1 MKKKLVDLYD
11 SLLKWREDNIPAKQF
26 TLVLSLVVGV
36 LTALA
41 ACLLKWAIHGI
52 QYLLT
57 TNFEYYSGNLL
68 YLLYPIVGILLSG
81 LFVKYILRD
90 DISHGVTKILYAI
103 SQRKSIMK
111 LHNTWSSVVAS
122 SVTIGFGGSVGAESP
137 VVLTGSAIGS
147 NLGRFFKMDQKTLM
161 LMVGCGAAGAISG
174 IFQAPIAGVV
184 FTLEVLMI
192 DMTFNSVVPLLISS
206 VTATSLSYFLLG
218 KTVMFSLVGEDF
230 SLERIPMYIILGVMC
245 GFVSLY
251 YTRGMNRVEGVF
263 RKLNTFWSKLL
274 VGALILSAL
283 IYLLPPLYGEGYES
297 INHLL
302 SLEPE
307 RLFENS
313 LFFGFRNN
321 DYVVLVYLSLIVL
334 LKLVATAATNG
345 AGGVGGLFAPSL
357 FVGCIV
363 GYICALIMQMC
374 GFDVPAQNF
383 ALAGMAGVMSGIMH
397 APLTGIFLIAELS
410 GGYDLFMPLMIVSV
424 ISFITIYIFEPHSIY
439 AMRLAHKGE
448 LVTHHKDRAVLCLMR
463 MQNVIETDLQTI
475 SPESNLGDLVKLI
488 STSKRNIFPVVK
500 KDGTFIGVVSL
511 EEVRNIMFRPELY
524 NRFTVKKLMIY
535 PPEKVDVKDS
545 MDAVMEKFE
554 QTQAWNLPVLDGN
567 KYVGYVS
574 KSKIFNAYR
583 EVLVEISDE

>member
-218 KTVMFSLVGEDF
+218 KTVMFNLVGEDF
-230 SLERIPMYIILGVMC
+230 SLERIPMYILLGVMC

-274 VGALILSAL
+274 VGALMLSAL

-302 SLEPE
+302 SLDPE

-535 PPEKVDVKDS
+535 PPETVDVKDS

>member
-1 MKKKLVDLYD
+1 MKKKLVDIYD
-11 SLLKWREDNIPAKQF
+11 TLLKWREDNIPAKQF
-26 TLVLSLVVGV
+26 ALVLSFVVGV
-36 LTALA
+36 LTAIA
-41 ACLLKWAIHGI
+41 ACMLKWAIHGI

-68 YLLYPIVGILLSG
+68 YLLYPVVGILLSG

-192 DMTFNSVVPLLISS
+192 DMTFNSIVPLLISS

-218 KTVMFSLVGEDF
+218 KTVMFKLVGEDF
-230 SLERIPMYIILGVMC
+230 SLERIPMYILLGVMC

-251 YTRGMNRVEGVF
+251 YTRGMNKVEGVF
-263 RKLNTFWSKLL
+263 RKLNSFWSKLL
-274 VGALILSAL
+274 VGALMLSAL
-283 IYLLPPLYGEGYES
+283 IYLLPPLYGEGYDA

-302 SLEPE
+302 SLNPE
-307 RLFENS
+307 KLFENS
-313 LFFGFRNN
+313 LFFGFRDNQ
-321 DYVVLVYLSLIVL
+321 YVILVYLVFIVL
-334 LKLVATAATNG
+334 FKLVATAATNG
-345 AGGVGGLFAPSL
+345 GGGVGGLFAPSL

-363 GYICALIMQMC
+363 GYICALGLQMC
-374 GFDVPAQNF
+374 GFDVPAQNL

-424 ISFITIYIFEPHSIY
+424 ISFITIYVFEPHSIY
-439 AMRLAHKGE
+439 AMRLAEKGE

-463 MQNVIETDLQTI
+463 MHNVIETDLQTI
-475 SPESNLGDLVKLI
+475 RPEAKLGDLVRLI

-500 KDGTFIGVVSL
+500 ENGTFIGVVSL

-535 PPEKVDVKDS
+535 PPTRIDVSES
-545 MDAVMEKFE
+545 MDSVMEKFE
-554 QTQAWNLPVLDGN
+554 QTQAWNLPVLDGD

-583 EVLVEISDE
+583 EVLVEISDD

>member
-111 LHNTWSSVVAS
+111 LHNAWSSVVAS

-218 KTVMFSLVGEDF
+218 KTVMFNLVGEDF
-230 SLERIPMYIILGVMC
+230 SLERIPMYILLGVMC

-274 VGALILSAL
+274 VGALMLSAL

-302 SLEPE
+302 SLDPE

>member
-1 MKKKLVDLYD
+1 MKKRIVDLYD
-11 SLLKWREDNIPAKQF
+11 NLLKWREDKISGRQF
-26 TLVLSLVVGV
+26 LLILSFIVGI

-52 QYLLT
+52 QYMLT
-57 TNFEYYSGNLL
+57 TNFDYYSGNLL
-68 YLLYPIVGILLSG
+68 YLLYPVVGILLSG

-122 SVTIGFGGSVGAESP
+122 FVTIGFGGSVGAESP

-192 DMTFNSVVPLLISS
+192 DLTFTSVVPLLISS

-218 KTVMFSLVGEDF
+218 KTVMFNLASDDF
-230 SLERIPMYIILGVMC
+230 ALERIPMYILLGVLC

-251 YTRGMNRVEGVF
+251 YTRGMNKVEEGF
-263 RKLNTFWSKLL
+263 RKLNTFWAKLI
-274 VGALILSAL
+274 VGSLILSGL
-283 IYLLPPLYGEGYES
+283 IYLLPPLYGEGYDS
-297 INHLL
+297 INYLL

-307 RLFENS
+307 KLFENS
-313 LFFGFRNN
+313 MFFGFRHNE
-321 DYVVLVYLSLIVL
+321 YFVLMYLSLIVV

-363 GYICALIMQMC
+363 GYICALVLQMC
-374 GFDVPAQNF
+374 GFNVPAHNF

-410 GGYDLFMPLMIVSV
+410 GGYGLFMPLMIVSV
-424 ISFITIYIFEPHSIY
+424 ISFITIYVFEPHSIY
-439 AMRLAHKGE
+439 AMRLAKKGE
-448 LVTHHKDRAVLCLMR
+448 LVTHHKDRAVLCLMKT
-463 MQNVIETDLQTI
+463 QNVIETDLQTI
-475 SPESNLGDLVKLI
+475 SPEAMLGDLVKLI

-500 KDGTFIGVVSL
+500 NDGTFIGVVSL

-524 NRFTVKKLMIY
+524 NRFNVKKLMIY
-535 PPEKVDVKDS
+535 PPARVDINES
-545 MDAVMEKFE
+545 MDSVMEKFE
-554 QTQAWNLPVLDGN
+554 KTQAWNLPVLDGD

-574 KSKIFNAYR
+574 KSKIFNVYR
-583 EVLVEISDE
+583 EVLVEFSDD

>member
-1 MKKKLVDLYD
+1 MKKKLVDIYD

-26 TLVLSLVVGV
+26 ALVLSFFVGI
-36 LTALA
+36 LTAFA

-192 DMTFNSVVPLLISS
+192 DMTFNSIVPLLISS

-218 KTVMFSLVGEDF
+218 KTVMFNLSGEDF
-230 SLERIPMYIILGVMC
+230 SLERIPMYILLGVMC

-263 RKLNTFWSKLL
+263 RKLNSFWSKLL
-274 VGALILSAL
+274 VGALMLSAL

-321 DYVVLVYLSLIVL
+321 EYVVLVYLALIVL
-334 LKLVATAATNG
+334 FKLVATAATNG

-363 GYICALIMQMC
+363 GYICALILQMC
-374 GFDVPAQNF
+374 GFEVPAQNF

-475 SPESNLGDLVKLI
+475 SPEAKLGDLVKLI

-500 KDGTFIGVVSL
+500 SDGTFIGIVSL

-545 MDAVMEKFE
+545 MDTVMEKFE
-554 QTQAWNLPVLDGN
+554 QTQAWNLPVLDGD

-574 KSKIFNAYR
+574 KSKIFSAYR
-583 EVLVEISDE
+583 EVLVEFSDD

>member
-1 MKKKLVDLYD
+1 MKKRIVDLYD
-11 SLLKWREDNIPAKQF
+11 NLLKWREDKISGRQF
-26 TLVLSLVVGV
+26 LLILSFVVGV
-36 LTALA
+36 LTAIA
-41 ACLLKWAIHGI
+41 ACVLKWSIHGI

-57 TNFEYYSGNLL
+57 TNFDYYSGNLL
-68 YLLYPIVGILLSG
+68 YLIYPVVGILLSG

-218 KTVMFSLVGEDF
+218 KTVMFNLSGEDF
-230 SLERIPMYIILGVMC
+230 SLERIPMYILLGVLC

-251 YTRGMNRVEGVF
+251 YTRGMNKVEGVF

-274 VGALILSAL
+274 VGALMLSAL
-283 IYLLPPLYGEGYES
+283 IYLLPPLYGEGYDS

-302 SLEPE
+302 SLNPE
-307 RLFENS
+307 KLFENS
-313 LFFGFRNN
+313 LFFGFRHNE
-321 DYVVLVYLSLIVL
+321 YVVVVYLALIVL
-334 LKLVATAATNG
+334 FKLVATAATNG

-357 FVGCIV
+357 FVGCIS
-363 GYICALIMQMC
+363 GYICALILQMC

-424 ISFITIYIFEPHSIY
+424 ISFITIYLFEPHSIY

-475 SPESNLGDLVKLI
+475 SPEATLGDLVKLI

-500 KDGTFIGVVSL
+500 KDGTFIGIVSL

-574 KSKIFNAYR
+574 KSKIFSAYR
-583 EVLVEISDE
+583 EVLVEFSDD

>member
-26 TLVLSLVVGV
+26 ALVLSLVGGI

-68 YLLYPIVGILLSG
+68 YLLYPVVGILLSG

-192 DMTFNSVVPLLISS
+192 DMTFNSIVPLLISS

-230 SLERIPMYIILGVMC
+230 SLERIPMYILLGVMC

-251 YTRGMNRVEGVF
+251 YTRGMNTVEGVF
-263 RKLNTFWSKLL
+263 RKLNSFWSKLL
-274 VGALILSAL
+274 VGALVLSAL
-283 IYLLPPLYGEGYES
+283 IYLLPPLYGEGYDS

-302 SLEPE
+302 SLDPE

-313 LFFGFRNN
+313 WFFGFRKNE
-321 DYVVLVYLSLIVL
+321 YVVLVYLALIVL

-363 GYICALIMQMC
+363 GYICALILQMC
-374 GFDVPAQNF
+374 GFNVPAQNF

-424 ISFITIYIFEPHSIY
+424 ISFITIYVFEPHSIY

-475 SPESNLGDLVKLI
+475 SPEAKLGDLVKLI

-500 KDGTFIGVVSL
+500 KDGTFIGIVSL

-545 MDAVMEKFE
+545 MDVVMEKFE
-554 QTQAWNLPVLDGN
+554 QTQAWNLPVLDGD

-583 EVLVEISDE
+583 EVLVEFSDD

>member
-111 LHNTWSSVVAS
+111 LHNTWSSMVAS

-218 KTVMFSLVGEDF
+218 KTVMFNLVGEDF
-230 SLERIPMYIILGVMC
+230 SLERIPMYILLGVMC

-274 VGALILSAL
+274 VGALMLSAL

-302 SLEPE
+302 SLDPE

>member
-1 MKKKLVDLYD
+1 MKKKLVDIYD

-26 TLVLSLVVGV
+26 ALVLSFFVGI
-36 LTALA
+36 LTAFA

-192 DMTFNSVVPLLISS
+192 DMTFNSIVPLLISS

-218 KTVMFSLVGEDF
+218 KTVMFNLSGEDF
-230 SLERIPMYIILGVMC
+230 SLERIPMYILLGVMC

-263 RKLNTFWSKLL
+263 RKLNSFWSKLL
-274 VGALILSAL
+274 VGALMLSAL

-302 SLEPE
+302 SLDPE

-321 DYVVLVYLSLIVL
+321 EYVVLVYLALIVL
-334 LKLVATAATNG
+334 FKLVATAATNG

-363 GYICALIMQMC
+363 GYICALILQMC
-374 GFDVPAQNF
+374 GFDAPAQNF

-475 SPESNLGDLVKLI
+475 SPEAKLGDLVKLI

-500 KDGTFIGVVSL
+500 SDGTFIGIVSL

-545 MDAVMEKFE
+545 MDTVMEKFE
-554 QTQAWNLPVLDGN
+554 QTQAWNLPVLDGD

-574 KSKIFNAYR
+574 KSKIFSAYR
-583 EVLVEISDE
+583 EVLVEFSDD

>member
-1 MKKKLVDLYD
+1 MKKNLVDLYD
-11 SLLKWREDNIPAKQF
+11 NLLKWRESKLPTGQF
-26 TLVLSLVVGV
+26 VLILSLVVGIF
-36 LTALA
+36 TALA
-41 ACLLKWAIHGI
+41 ACMLKWAIHGI

-68 YLLYPIVGILLSG
+68 YLLYPVVGILLSG

-111 LHNTWSSVVAS
+111 LHNVWSSVVAS

-192 DMTFNSVVPLLISS
+192 DMTFTSVVPLLISS

-218 KTVMFSLVGEDF
+218 KTVMFSLSGDDF
-230 SLERIPMYIILGVMC
+230 ALERIPMYILLGVLC

-251 YTRGMNRVEGVF
+251 YTRGMNKVEGIF
-263 RKLNTFWSKLL
+263 RKLNSFWSKLV
-274 VGALILSAL
+274 VGALMLSAL
-283 IYLLPPLYGEGYES
+283 IYLLPPLYGEGYDS

-302 SLEPE
+302 SLNPE

-313 LFFGFRNN
+313 LFFSFRHNE
-321 DYVVLVYLSLIVL
+321 YVILVYLTLIVL
-334 LKLVATAATNG
+334 FKLVATAATNG

-363 GYICALIMQMC
+363 GYICALVLQMC
-374 GFDVPAQNF
+374 GIDVPAQNF

-410 GGYDLFMPLMIVSV
+410 GGYDYFMPLMIVSV
-424 ISFITIYIFEPHSIY
+424 ISFITIYVFEPHSIY
-439 AMRLAHKGE
+439 AMRLAQKGE
-448 LVTHHKDRAVLCLMR
+448 LMTHHKDRAVLSLMKTE
-463 MQNVIETDLQTI
+463 NVIETDLQTI
-475 SPESNLGDLVKLI
+475 SPDAMFGDLIKLI
-488 STSKRNIFPVVK
+488 SSSKRNIFPVVK
-500 KDGTFIGVVSL
+500 EDGKFIGVVSL

-535 PPEKVDVKDS
+535 PPARVDINES
-545 MDAVMEKFE
+545 MDSVMEKFE
-554 QTQAWNLPVLDGN
+554 RTQAWNLPVLDAE

-574 KSKIFNAYR
+574 KSKIFNVYR
-583 EVLVEISDE
+583 DVLVEISDD

>member
-1 MKKKLVDLYD
+1 MKKKLVDVYD
-11 SLLKWREDNIPAKQF
+11 NLLKWREDNIPAKQF
-26 TLVLSLVVGV
+26 ALVLSFFVGI
-36 LTALA
+36 LTAFA

-68 YLLYPIVGILLSG
+68 YLLYPVVGILLSG

-174 IFQAPIAGVV
+174 IFQAPIAGIV

-192 DMTFNSVVPLLISS
+192 DMTFNSIVPLLISS

-218 KTVMFSLVGEDF
+218 KTVMFNLVGEDF
-230 SLERIPMYIILGVMC
+230 SLERIPMYILLGVMC

-251 YTRGMNRVEGVF
+251 YTRGMNKVEGVF
-263 RKLNTFWSKLL
+263 RKLNSFWLKLL
-274 VGALILSAL
+274 LGTLLLSAL

-302 SLEPE
+302 SLSPE

-313 LFFGFRNN
+313 LFFGFRDNQ
-321 DYVVLVYLSLIVL
+321 YVVLVYLILIVL
-334 LKLVATAATNG
+334 FKLVATAATNG

-363 GYICALIMQMC
+363 GYICALGLQMC
-374 GFDVPAQNF
+374 GLNVPAQNL

-424 ISFITIYIFEPHSIY
+424 TSFITIYIFEPHSIY
-439 AMRLAHKGE
+439 AMRLAKKGE

-475 SPESNLGDLVKLI
+475 VPEAKLGDLVKLI
-488 STSKRNIFPVVK
+488 STSNRNIFPVVK

-535 PPEKVDVKDS
+535 PPEKVDIKDS

-554 QTQAWNLPVLDGN
+554 QTQAWNLPVLDGD

-583 EVLVEISDE
+583 EVLVEISDD

>member
-1 MKKKLVDLYD
+1 MKKRLVDLYD
-11 SLLKWREDNIPAKQF
+11 SLLKWREDNVPAKQF
-26 TLVLSLVVGV
+26 ALVLSLVVGI

-68 YLLYPIVGILLSG
+68 YLLYPVVGILLSG

-192 DMTFNSVVPLLISS
+192 DMTFNSIVPLLISS

-218 KTVMFSLVGEDF
+218 KTVMFNLVGEDF
-230 SLERIPMYIILGVMC
+230 SLERIPMYILLGVMC

-251 YTRGMNRVEGVF
+251 YTRGMNKVEGVF

-274 VGALILSAL
+274 VGALMLSAL
-283 IYLLPPLYGEGYES
+283 IYLLPPLYGEGYDS

-302 SLEPE
+302 SLDPE

-321 DYVVLVYLSLIVL
+321 DYIVLVYLTLIVL
-334 LKLVATAATNG
+334 FKLVATAATNG

-363 GYICALIMQMC
+363 GYICALILQMC

-475 SPESNLGDLVKLI
+475 SPEAKLGDLVKLI

-500 KDGTFIGVVSL
+500 KDGTFIGIVSL

-545 MDAVMEKFE
+545 MDVVMEKFE

-574 KSKIFNAYR
+574 KSKIFSAYR
-583 EVLVEISDE
+583 EVLVEFSDD

>member
-26 TLVLSLVVGV
+26 SLVLSLVVGI

-68 YLLYPIVGILLSG
+68 YLLYPVVGILLSG

-192 DMTFNSVVPLLISS
+192 DMTFNSIVPLLISS

-218 KTVMFSLVGEDF
+218 KTVMFNLAGEDF
-230 SLERIPMYIILGVMC
+230 SLERIPMYILLGVMC

-251 YTRGMNRVEGVF
+251 YTRGMNKVEGVF

-274 VGALILSAL
+274 VGALMLSAL
-283 IYLLPPLYGEGYES
+283 IYLLPPLYGEGYDS

-302 SLEPE
+302 SLDPE

-321 DYVVLVYLSLIVL
+321 EYIVLVYLTLIVL
-334 LKLVATAATNG
+334 FKLVATAATNG

-475 SPESNLGDLVKLI
+475 SPEAKLGDLVKLI

-500 KDGTFIGVVSL
+500 KDGTFIGIVSL

-545 MDAVMEKFE
+545 MDVVMEKFE

-574 KSKIFNAYR
+574 KSKIFSAYR
-583 EVLVEISDE
+583 EVLVEFSDD

>member
-1 MKKKLVDLYD
+1 MKKRLVDLYD

-26 TLVLSLVVGV
+26 ALVLSFVVGI

-68 YLLYPIVGILLSG
+68 YLLYPVVGILLSG

-192 DMTFNSVVPLLISS
+192 DMTFNSIVPLLISS

-230 SLERIPMYIILGVMC
+230 SLERIPMYILLGVMC

-251 YTRGMNRVEGVF
+251 YTRGMNTVEGVF
-263 RKLNTFWSKLL
+263 RKLNSFWSKLL
-274 VGALILSAL
+274 VGALVLSAL
-283 IYLLPPLYGEGYES
+283 IYLLPPLYGEGYDS

-302 SLEPE
+302 SLDPE

-313 LFFGFRNN
+313 WFFGFRKNE
-321 DYVVLVYLSLIVL
+321 YVVLIYLALIVL

-363 GYICALIMQMC
+363 GYICALILQMC
-374 GFDVPAQNF
+374 GFNVPAQNF

-424 ISFITIYIFEPHSIY
+424 ISFITIYVFEPHSIY

-475 SPESNLGDLVKLI
+475 SPEAKLGDLVKLI

-500 KDGTFIGVVSL
+500 KDGTFIGIVSL

-545 MDAVMEKFE
+545 MDVVMEKFE
-554 QTQAWNLPVLDGN
+554 QTQAWNLPVLDGD

-583 EVLVEISDE
+583 EVLVEFSDD

>member
-218 KTVMFSLVGEDF
+218 KTVMFNLVGEDF
-230 SLERIPMYIILGVMC
+230 SLERIPMYILLGVMC

-274 VGALILSAL
+274 VGALMLSAL

-302 SLEPE
+302 SLDPE

-313 LFFGFRNN
+313 LFFGFRHN
-321 DYVVLVYLSLIVL
+321 DYVVLVYLTLIVL
-334 LKLVATAATNG
+334 FKLVATAATNG

-475 SPESNLGDLVKLI
+475 SPEAKLGDLVKLI

>member
-1 MKKKLVDLYD
+1 MKKKLVDIYD
-11 SLLKWREDNIPAKQF
+11 GLLKWREDNIPAKQF
-26 TLVLSLVVGV
+26 ALVLSFFVGV
-36 LTALA
+36 LTAIA
-41 ACLLKWAIHGI
+41 ACMLKWAIHGI

-57 TNFEYYSGNLL
+57 TNFDYYSGNLL
-68 YLLYPIVGILLSG
+68 YLLYPVVGILLSG

-192 DMTFNSVVPLLISS
+192 DMTFNSIVPLLISS

-218 KTVMFSLVGEDF
+218 KTVMFNLSGEDF
-230 SLERIPMYIILGVMC
+230 SLERIPMYILLGVLC

-251 YTRGMNRVEGVF
+251 YTRGMNKVEGVF

-274 VGALILSAL
+274 VGALMLSAL

-302 SLEPE
+302 SLDPE
-307 RLFENS
+307 KLFENS
-313 LFFGFRNN
+313 LFFGFRHNE
-321 DYVVLVYLSLIVL
+321 YVVLVYLALIVL
-334 LKLVATAATNG
+334 FKLVATAATNG

-357 FVGCIV
+357 FVGCIS
-363 GYICALIMQMC
+363 GYICALILQMC

-424 ISFITIYIFEPHSIY
+424 ISFITIYLFEPHSIY

-475 SPESNLGDLVKLI
+475 SPEATLGDLIKLI

-500 KDGTFIGVVSL
+500 KDGTFIGIVSL

-574 KSKIFNAYR
+574 KSKIFSAYR
-583 EVLVEISDE
+583 EVLVEFSDD

>member
-1 MKKKLVDLYD
+1 
-11 SLLKWREDNIPAKQF
+11 
-26 TLVLSLVVGV
+26 
-36 LTALA
+36 
-41 ACLLKWAIHGI
+41 
-52 QYLLT
+52 
-57 TNFEYYSGNLL
+57 
-68 YLLYPIVGILLSG
+68 
-81 LFVKYILRD
+81 
-90 DISHGVTKILYAI
+90 
-103 SQRKSIMK
+103 
-111 LHNTWSSVVAS
+111 
-122 SVTIGFGGSVGAESP
+122 
-137 VVLTGSAIGS
+137 
-147 NLGRFFKMDQKTLM
+147 M

-192 DMTFNSVVPLLISS
+192 DMTFNSIVPLLISS

-218 KTVMFSLVGEDF
+218 KTVMFNLSGEDF
-230 SLERIPMYIILGVMC
+230 SLERIPMYILLGVLC

-251 YTRGMNRVEGVF
+251 YTRGMNKVEGVF

-274 VGALILSAL
+274 VGALMLSAL
-283 IYLLPPLYGEGYES
+283 IYLLPPLYGEGYDS

-302 SLEPE
+302 SLNPE
-307 RLFENS
+307 KLFENS
-313 LFFGFRNN
+313 LFFGFRHNE
-321 DYVVLVYLSLIVL
+321 YVVVVYLALIVL
-334 LKLVATAATNG
+334 FKLVATAATNG

-357 FVGCIV
+357 FVGCIS
-363 GYICALIMQMC
+363 GYICALILQMC

-424 ISFITIYIFEPHSIY
+424 ISFITIYLFEPHSIY

-475 SPESNLGDLVKLI
+475 SPEATLGDLVKLI

-500 KDGTFIGVVSL
+500 KDGTFIGIVSL

-574 KSKIFNAYR
+574 KSKIFSAYR
-583 EVLVEISDE
+583 EVLVEFSDD

>member
-26 TLVLSLVVGV
+26 ALVLSFVVGI
-36 LTALA
+36 LTAFA

-68 YLLYPIVGILLSG
+68 YLLYPVVGILLSG

-218 KTVMFSLVGEDF
+218 KTVMFNLVGEDF
-230 SLERIPMYIILGVMC
+230 SLERIPMYILLGVMC

-274 VGALILSAL
+274 VGALMLSAL

-302 SLEPE
+302 SLDPE

-313 LFFGFRNN
+313 LFFGFRHN
-321 DYVVLVYLSLIVL
+321 DYVVLVYLTLIVL
-334 LKLVATAATNG
+334 FKLVATAATNG

-463 MQNVIETDLQTI
+463 MHNVIETDLQTI
-475 SPESNLGDLVKLI
+475 SPEAKLGDLVKLI

-545 MDAVMEKFE
+545 MDTVMEKFE

>member
-1 MKKKLVDLYD
+1 
-11 SLLKWREDNIPAKQF
+11 
-26 TLVLSLVVGV
+26 
-36 LTALA
+36 
-41 ACLLKWAIHGI
+41 
-52 QYLLT
+52 
-57 TNFEYYSGNLL
+57 
-68 YLLYPIVGILLSG
+68 
-81 LFVKYILRD
+81 
-90 DISHGVTKILYAI
+90 
-103 SQRKSIMK
+103 
-111 LHNTWSSVVAS
+111 
-122 SVTIGFGGSVGAESP
+122 
-137 VVLTGSAIGS
+137 
-147 NLGRFFKMDQKTLM
+147 MDQKTLM

-192 DMTFNSVVPLLISS
+192 DMTFTSVVPLLISS

-218 KTVMFSLVGEDF
+218 KTVMFKLAGEDF
-230 SLERIPMYIILGVMC
+230 SLERIPMYILLGVMC

-251 YTRGMNRVEGVF
+251 YTRGMNAVEGVF
-263 RKLNTFWSKLL
+263 RKLNSFWLKLV
-274 VGALILSAL
+274 VGALMLSAL
-283 IYLLPPLYGEGYES
+283 IYLLPPLYGEGYDA

-302 SLEPE
+302 SLKPE
-307 RLFENS
+307 SLFENS
-313 LFFGFRNN
+313 LFFGFRHN
-321 DYVVLVYLSLIVL
+321 DYVVLVYLALIVL
-334 LKLVATAATNG
+334 FKLVATAATNG

-363 GYICALIMQMC
+363 GYICALALQMC
-374 GFDVPAQNF
+374 GINVPAQNL

-410 GGYDLFMPLMIVSV
+410 GGYELFMPLMIVSV
-424 ISFITIYIFEPHSIY
+424 ISFITIYVFEPHSIY
-439 AMRLAHKGE
+439 AMRLAKKGE

-475 SPESNLGDLVKLI
+475 RPEATLGDLVKLI

-500 KDGTFIGVVSL
+500 KDGTFIGIVSL

-535 PPEKVDVKDS
+535 PPTRIDVSES
-545 MDAVMEKFE
+545 MDSVMEKFE
-554 QTQAWNLPVLDGN
+554 HTQAWNLPVLDGD

-583 EVLVEISDE
+583 EVLVEISDD

>member
-1 MKKKLVDLYD
+1 MKKNLVDLYD
-11 SLLKWREDNIPAKQF
+11 NLLKWRESKLPTGQF
-26 TLVLSLVVGV
+26 VLILSLVVGIF
-36 LTALA
+36 TALA
-41 ACLLKWAIHGI
+41 ACMLKWAIHGI

-68 YLLYPIVGILLSG
+68 YLLYPVVGILLSG

-111 LHNTWSSVVAS
+111 LHNVWSSVVAS

-192 DMTFNSVVPLLISS
+192 DMTFTSVVPLLISS

-218 KTVMFSLVGEDF
+218 KTVMFSLSGDDF
-230 SLERIPMYIILGVMC
+230 ALERIPMYILLGVLC

-251 YTRGMNRVEGVF
+251 YTRGMNKVEGIF
-263 RKLNTFWSKLL
+263 RKLNSFWSKLV
-274 VGALILSAL
+274 VGALMLSAL
-283 IYLLPPLYGEGYES
+283 IYLLPPLYGEGYDS

-302 SLEPE
+302 SLNPE

-313 LFFGFRNN
+313 LFFSFRHNE
-321 DYVVLVYLSLIVL
+321 YVILVYLTLIVL
-334 LKLVATAATNG
+334 FKLVATAATNG

-363 GYICALIMQMC
+363 GYICALVLQMC
-374 GFDVPAQNF
+374 GIDVPAQNF

-410 GGYDLFMPLMIVSV
+410 GGYDYFMPLMIVSV
-424 ISFITIYIFEPHSIY
+424 ISFITIYVFEPHSIY
-439 AMRLAHKGE
+439 AMRLAQKGE
-448 LVTHHKDRAVLCLMR
+448 LMTHHKDRAVLSLMKTE
-463 MQNVIETDLQTI
+463 NVIETDLQTI
-475 SPESNLGDLVKLI
+475 SPDAMFGDLIKLI
-488 STSKRNIFPVVK
+488 SSSKRNIFPVVK
-500 KDGTFIGVVSL
+500 EDGKFIGVVSL

-535 PPEKVDVKDS
+535 PPARVDINES
-545 MDAVMEKFE
+545 MDSVMEKFE
-554 QTQAWNLPVLDGN
+554 RTQAWNLPVLDGE

-574 KSKIFNAYR
+574 KSKIFNVYR
-583 EVLVEISDE
+583 DVLVEISDD

>member
-1 MKKKLVDLYD
+1 MKKRIVDLYD
-11 SLLKWREDNIPAKQF
+11 NLLKWREDKISGRQF
-26 TLVLSLVVGV
+26 LLILSFIVGI
-36 LTALA
+36 LTAFA

-52 QYLLT
+52 QHLLT
-57 TNFEYYSGNLL
+57 TNFDYYSGNLL
-68 YLLYPIVGILLSG
+68 YLLYPVIGILLSG
-81 LFVKYILRD
+81 IFVKYILRD

-192 DMTFNSVVPLLISS
+192 DLTFTSVVPLLISS

-218 KTVMFSLVGEDF
+218 KTVMFNLSGDDF
-230 SLERIPMYIILGVMC
+230 ALERIPMYILLGVMC

-251 YTRGMNRVEGVF
+251 YTRGMNIVEEGF
-263 RKLNTFWSKLL
+263 RKLNKFWVKLI
-274 VGALILSAL
+274 VGSLILSAL

-297 INHLL
+297 INYLL

-307 RLFENS
+307 KLFENS
-313 LFFGFRNN
+313 LFFGFRHNE
-321 DYVVLVYLSLIVL
+321 YFVLAYLALIVI

-363 GYICALIMQMC
+363 GYMCALALQMC
-374 GFDVPAQNF
+374 GIDVPAHNF

-424 ISFITIYIFEPHSIY
+424 ISFITIYVFEPHSIY
-439 AMRLAHKGE
+439 AMRLAKKGE
-448 LVTHHKDRAVLCLMR
+448 LVTHHKDRAVLCLMKT
-463 MQNVIETDLQTI
+463 QNVIETDLQTI
-475 SPESNLGDLVKLI
+475 SPDAMLGDLIKLI
-488 STSKRNIFPVVK
+488 SSSKRNIFPVVK
-500 KDGTFIGVVSL
+500 ADGTFIGIVSL

-524 NRFTVKKLMIY
+524 NRFNVKKLMTY
-535 PPEKVDVKDS
+535 PPARVDVNES
-545 MDAVMEKFE
+545 MDSVMEKFE

-574 KSKIFNAYR
+574 KSKIFNVYR
-583 EVLVEISDE
+583 EVLVEFSDD

>member
-1 MKKKLVDLYD
+1 MKKNLVDLYD
-11 SLLKWREDNIPAKQF
+11 NLLKWRESKLPTGQF
-26 TLVLSLVVGV
+26 VLILSLVVGIF
-36 LTALA
+36 TALA
-41 ACLLKWAIHGI
+41 ACMLKWAIHGI

-68 YLLYPIVGILLSG
+68 YLLYPVVGILLSG

-111 LHNTWSSVVAS
+111 LHNVWSSVVAS

-192 DMTFNSVVPLLISS
+192 DMTFTSVVPLLISS

-218 KTVMFSLVGEDF
+218 KTVMFSLSGDDF
-230 SLERIPMYIILGVMC
+230 ALERIPMYILLGVLC

-251 YTRGMNRVEGVF
+251 YTRGMNKVEGIF
-263 RKLNTFWSKLL
+263 RKLNSFWSKLV
-274 VGALILSAL
+274 VGTLMLSAL
-283 IYLLPPLYGEGYES
+283 IYLLPPLYGEGYDS

-302 SLEPE
+302 SLNPE

-313 LFFGFRNN
+313 LFFSFRHNE
-321 DYVVLVYLSLIVL
+321 YVILVYLTLIVL
-334 LKLVATAATNG
+334 FKLVATAATNG

-363 GYICALIMQMC
+363 GYICALVLQMC
-374 GFDVPAQNF
+374 GIDVPAQNF

-410 GGYDLFMPLMIVSV
+410 GGYDYFMPLMIVSV
-424 ISFITIYIFEPHSIY
+424 ISFITIYVFEPHSIY
-439 AMRLAHKGE
+439 AMRLAQKGE
-448 LVTHHKDRAVLCLMR
+448 LMTHHKDRAVLSLMKTE
-463 MQNVIETDLQTI
+463 NVIETDLQTI
-475 SPESNLGDLVKLI
+475 SPDAMFGDLIKLI
-488 STSKRNIFPVVK
+488 SSSKRNIFPVVK
-500 KDGTFIGVVSL
+500 EDGKFIGVVSL

-535 PPEKVDVKDS
+535 PPARVDINES
-545 MDAVMEKFE
+545 MDSVMEKFE
-554 QTQAWNLPVLDGN
+554 STQAWNLPVLDGE

-574 KSKIFNAYR
+574 KSKIFNVYR
-583 EVLVEISDE
+583 DVLVEISDD

>member
-218 KTVMFSLVGEDF
+218 KTVMFNLVGEDF
-230 SLERIPMYIILGVMC
+230 SLERIPMYILLGVMC

-274 VGALILSAL
+274 VGALMLSAL

-302 SLEPE
+302 SLDPE

-475 SPESNLGDLVKLI
+475 SPEAKLGDLVKLI

>member
-218 KTVMFSLVGEDF
+218 KTVMFNLVGEDF
-230 SLERIPMYIILGVMC
+230 SLERIPMYILLGVMC

-274 VGALILSAL
+274 VGALMLSAL

-302 SLEPE
+302 SLDPE

-313 LFFGFRNN
+313 LFFGFRHN

>member
-68 YLLYPIVGILLSG
+68 YLLYHIVGILLSG

-218 KTVMFSLVGEDF
+218 KTVMFNLVGEDF
-230 SLERIPMYIILGVMC
+230 SLERIPMYILLGVMC

-274 VGALILSAL
+274 VGALMLSAL

-302 SLEPE
+302 SLDPE

>member
-1 MKKKLVDLYD
+1 MKKRIVDLYD
-11 SLLKWREDNIPAKQF
+11 NLLKWREDKIPGRQF
-26 TLVLSLVVGV
+26 LLILSFIVGV
-36 LTALA
+36 LTAIA
-41 ACLLKWAIHGI
+41 ACLLKWSIHGI

-57 TNFEYYSGNLL
+57 TNFDYYSGNLL
-68 YLLYPIVGILLSG
+68 YLIYPVVGILLSG
-81 LFVKYILRD
+81 LFVKYILKD

-122 SVTIGFGGSVGAESP
+122 SVTIGFGGSVGAEAP

-192 DMTFNSVVPLLISS
+192 DLTFTSVVPLLISA
-206 VTATSLSYFLLG
+206 VTATSLSYFFLG
-218 KTVMFSLVGEDF
+218 KTVMFNLTAEDF
-230 SLERIPMYIILGVMC
+230 ALERIPMYILLGVMC

-251 YTRGMNRVEGVF
+251 YTRGMNKVEEGF
-263 RKLNTFWSKLL
+263 RKLDSFWKKLV
-274 VGALILSAL
+274 VGSLALSAL
-283 IYLLPPLYGEGYES
+283 IYLLPPLYGEGYSS
-297 INHLL
+297 INYLL
-302 SLEPE
+302 SLEHE
-307 RLFENS
+307 KLLENS
-313 LFFGFRNN
+313 LFFDFRHNE
-321 DYVVLVYLSLIVL
+321 YFVLAYLALIVI

-357 FVGCIV
+357 FVGCIA
-363 GYICALIMQMC
+363 GYICAMALQLC
-374 GFDVPAQNF
+374 GIDVPAHNF

-424 ISFITIYIFEPHSIY
+424 MSFITIYVFEPHSIY
-439 AMRLAHKGE
+439 AMRLAKKGE
-448 LVTHHKDRAVLCLMR
+448 LVTHHKDRAVLCLMKT
-463 MQNVIETDLQTI
+463 QNVIETDLQTI
-475 SPESNLGDLVKLI
+475 SPEAMLGDLVKLI

-500 KDGTFIGVVSL
+500 SDGTFIGVVSL

-524 NRFTVKKLMIY
+524 NRFNVKKLMIY
-535 PPEKVDVKDS
+535 PPARVDINES
-545 MDAVMEKFE
+545 MDSVMEKFE
-554 QTQAWNLPVLDGN
+554 KTQAWNLPVLDGD

-574 KSKIFNAYR
+574 KSKIFNVYR
-583 EVLVEISDE
+583 EVLVEFSDD

>member
-1 MKKKLVDLYD
+1 MKKKLVDIYD

-26 TLVLSLVVGV
+26 ALVLSFFVGI
-36 LTALA
+36 LTAFA

-218 KTVMFSLVGEDF
+218 KTVMFNLVGEDF
-230 SLERIPMYIILGVMC
+230 SLERIPMYILLGVMC

-274 VGALILSAL
+274 VGALMLSAL

-302 SLEPE
+302 SLDPE

>member
-218 KTVMFSLVGEDF
+218 KTVMFNLVGEDF
-230 SLERIPMYIILGVMC
+230 SLERIPMYILLGVMC

-274 VGALILSAL
+274 VGALMLSAL

-302 SLEPE
+302 SLDPE

>member
-1 MKKKLVDLYD
+1 MKKKLVDIYD
-11 SLLKWREDNIPAKQF
+11 ALLKWREDNIPAKQF
-26 TLVLSLVVGV
+26 ALVLSFFVGV
-36 LTALA
+36 LTAIA
-41 ACLLKWAIHGI
+41 ACMLKWAIHGI

-57 TNFEYYSGNLL
+57 TNFDYYSGNLL
-68 YLLYPIVGILLSG
+68 YLLYPVVGILLSG

-192 DMTFNSVVPLLISS
+192 DMTFNSIVPLLISS

-218 KTVMFSLVGEDF
+218 KTVMFNLSGEDF
-230 SLERIPMYIILGVMC
+230 SLERIPMYILLGVLC

-251 YTRGMNRVEGVF
+251 YTRGMNKVEGVF

-274 VGALILSAL
+274 VGALMLSAL
-283 IYLLPPLYGEGYES
+283 IYLLPPLYGEGYDS

-302 SLEPE
+302 SLNPE
-307 RLFENS
+307 KLFENS
-313 LFFGFRNN
+313 LFFGFRHNE
-321 DYVVLVYLSLIVL
+321 YVVVVYLALIVL
-334 LKLVATAATNG
+334 FKLVATAATNG

-357 FVGCIV
+357 FVGCIS
-363 GYICALIMQMC
+363 GYICALILQMC

-424 ISFITIYIFEPHSIY
+424 ISFITIYLFEPHSIY

-475 SPESNLGDLVKLI
+475 SPEATLGDLVKLI

-500 KDGTFIGVVSL
+500 KDGTFIGIVSL

-574 KSKIFNAYR
+574 KSKIFSAYR
-583 EVLVEISDE
+583 EVLVEFSDD

>member
-1 MKKKLVDLYD
+1 MKKRLVDLYD

-26 TLVLSLVVGV
+26 ALVLSFVVGI

-57 TNFEYYSGNLL
+57 TNFEYYSSNLL
-68 YLLYPIVGILLSG
+68 YLLYPVVGILLSG

-122 SVTIGFGGSVGAESP
+122 SVTIGFGGSVGAEAP

-218 KTVMFSLVGEDF
+218 KTVMFSLAGEDF
-230 SLERIPMYIILGVMC
+230 SLQRIPMYILLGVMC

-251 YTRGMNRVEGVF
+251 YTRGMNTVEGLF
-263 RKLNTFWSKLL
+263 RKLNSFWSKLL
-274 VGALILSAL
+274 VGALLLSAL
-283 IYLLPPLYGEGYES
+283 IYLLPPLYGEGYDS

-302 SLEPE
+302 SLDPE
-307 RLFENS
+307 SLFENS
-313 LFFGFRNN
+313 WFFGFRKNE
-321 DYVVLVYLSLIVL
+321 YVVLVYLSLIVL

-345 AGGVGGLFAPSL
+345 GGGVGGLFAPSL
-357 FVGCIV
+357 FVGCIS
-363 GYICALIMQMC
+363 GYICALILQMC

-475 SPESNLGDLVKLI
+475 SPEANLGDLVKLI

-500 KDGTFIGVVSL
+500 KDGTFIGIVSL

-545 MDAVMEKFE
+545 MDVVMEKFE
-554 QTQAWNLPVLDGN
+554 QTHAWNLPVLDGN

-574 KSKIFNAYR
+574 KSKIFSAYR
-583 EVLVEISDE
+583 EVLVEFSDD

>member
-1 MKKKLVDLYD
+1 MKKKLVDVYD
-11 SLLKWREDNIPAKQF
+11 NLLKWREDNIPAKQF
-26 TLVLSLVVGV
+26 ALVLSFFVGI
-36 LTALA
+36 LTAFA

-68 YLLYPIVGILLSG
+68 YLLYPVVGILLSG

-174 IFQAPIAGVV
+174 IFQAPIAGIV

-192 DMTFNSVVPLLISS
+192 DMTFNSIVPLLISS

-218 KTVMFSLVGEDF
+218 KTVMFNLVGEDF
-230 SLERIPMYIILGVMC
+230 SLERIPMYILLGVMC

-251 YTRGMNRVEGVF
+251 YTRGMNKVEGVF
-263 RKLNTFWSKLL
+263 RKLNSFWSKLL
-274 VGALILSAL
+274 LGTLLLSAL

-302 SLEPE
+302 SLSPE

-313 LFFGFRNN
+313 LFFGFRDNQ
-321 DYVVLVYLSLIVL
+321 YVVLVYLILIVL
-334 LKLVATAATNG
+334 FKLVATAATNG

-363 GYICALIMQMC
+363 GYICALGLQMC
-374 GFDVPAQNF
+374 GLNVPAQNL

-397 APLTGIFLIAELS
+397 APLTGIFLIAE
-410 GGYDLFMPLMIVSV
+410 F
-424 ISFITIYIFEPHSIY
+424 
-439 AMRLAHKGE
+439 
-448 LVTHHKDRAVLCLMR
+448 
-463 MQNVIETDLQTI
+463 
-475 SPESNLGDLVKLI
+475 
-488 STSKRNIFPVVK
+488 
-500 KDGTFIGVVSL
+500 L
-511 EEVRNIMFRPELY
+511 EYL
-524 NRFTVKKLMIY
+524 L
-535 PPEKVDVKDS
+535 
-545 MDAVMEKFE
+545 
-554 QTQAWNLPVLDGN
+554 
-567 KYVGYVS
+567 
-574 KSKIFNAYR
+574 
-583 EVLVEISDE
+583 

>member
-26 TLVLSLVVGV
+26 ALVLSLVVGV

-68 YLLYPIVGILLSG
+68 YLLYPVVGILLSG

-274 VGALILSAL
+274 VGALMLSAL

-302 SLEPE
+302 SLDPE

>member
-1 MKKKLVDLYD
+1 MKKNLVELYD
-11 SLLKWREDNIPAKQF
+11 SLLRWRENKVPTRQF
-26 TLVLSLVVGV
+26 VLVLSFIVGV
-36 LTALA
+36 LTAIA
-41 ACLLKWAIHGI
+41 ACLLKWSIHGI

-57 TNFEYYSGNLL
+57 TNFDYYSGNFL

-111 LHNTWSSVVAS
+111 LHNVWSSVVAS

-192 DMTFNSVVPLLISS
+192 DMTFTSVVPLLISS

-218 KTVMFSLVGEDF
+218 KTVMFKLAGEDF
-230 SLERIPMYIILGVMC
+230 SLERIPMYILLGVMC

-251 YTRGMNRVEGVF
+251 YTRGMNAVEGVF
-263 RKLNTFWSKLL
+263 RKLNSFWLKLV
-274 VGALILSAL
+274 VGALMLSAL
-283 IYLLPPLYGEGYES
+283 IYLLPPLYGEGYDA

-302 SLEPE
+302 SLKPE
-307 RLFENS
+307 SLFENS
-313 LFFGFRNN
+313 LFFGFRHN
-321 DYVVLVYLSLIVL
+321 DYVVLVYLALIVL
-334 LKLVATAATNG
+334 FKLVATAATNG

-363 GYICALIMQMC
+363 GYICALALQMC
-374 GFDVPAQNF
+374 GINVPAQNL

-410 GGYDLFMPLMIVSV
+410 GGYELFMPLMIVSV
-424 ISFITIYIFEPHSIY
+424 ISFITIYVFEPHSIY
-439 AMRLAHKGE
+439 AMRLAKKGE

-475 SPESNLGDLVKLI
+475 RPEATLGDLVKLI

-500 KDGTFIGVVSL
+500 NDGTFIGIVSL

-535 PPEKVDVKDS
+535 PPTRIDVSES
-545 MDAVMEKFE
+545 MDSVMEKFE
-554 QTQAWNLPVLDGN
+554 HTQAWNLPVLDGD

-583 EVLVEISDE
+583 EVLVEISDD